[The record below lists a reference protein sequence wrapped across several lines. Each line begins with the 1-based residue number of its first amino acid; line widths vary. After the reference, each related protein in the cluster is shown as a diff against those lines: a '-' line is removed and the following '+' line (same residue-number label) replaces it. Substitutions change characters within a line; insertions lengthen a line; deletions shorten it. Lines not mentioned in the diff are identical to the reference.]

1 MVHAICIREKAL
13 YASSRECIAGRR
25 RACCDVFKS
34 LLLRYTDPRIAPGMV
49 DNGQPTIR
57 RTLSIRVAISAT
69 STPARKKRATSS
81 YSLRL

>member
-25 RACCDVFKS
+25 RARCDVFKS
-34 LLLRYTDPRIAPGMV
+34 LLLRYTDRVSPPGTV

-57 RTLSIRVAISAT
+57 RTLSIRQFPPRVRR
-69 STPARKKRATSS
+69 PAKKRRRAT
-81 YSLRL
+81 LGCGL